1 MTTNVIRLPIDID
14 GNDKDDLD
22 LADEGEE
29 KRNDDDGDEDDEDED
44 DDDVR
49 MLSGVP
55 CGLPRDTEG
64 PSDPDHWLLLTH
76 NGLDNDTDIDED
88 G

>member
-1 MTTNVIRLPIDID
+1 
-14 GNDKDDLD
+14 
-22 LADEGEE
+22 
-29 KRNDDDGDEDDEDED
+29 
-44 DDDVR
+44 

-55 CGLPRDTEG
+55 RGLPRDTEG

-88 G
+88 GEYEEDRAYDDDDEEEVEDKDKCSDVIRECLLEWFSLE